1 MTPPRFDNSLS
12 WNLILSLVLAVIAG
26 GLSYGATGARLSA
39 VEVKQDKQ
47 EAAIA
52 AKDAQI
58 MALKDQMDV
67 RLRDQNNQTDAKL
80 DRVNAAVDALRSVVN
95 AQAVQLGRIET
106 TTAATLTNFE
116 RLLRQLEEQSQ

>member
-1 MTPPRFDNSLS
+1 MTLPRFDNSLS
-12 WNLILSLVLAVIAG
+12 WNLILSLVLAVLAG
-26 GLSYGATGARLSA
+26 GVSYGFTTARLSA

-67 RLRDQNNQTDAKL
+67 RLRDQNSQTDAKL